1 EGARPGG
8 DRRHRGRDHRRPAR
22 RRDAARADPGP
33 GAQDRA
39 GQDRQRDPQLS
50 DPGGGHPE
58 ARGRLQPDAADA
70 DRQDA
75 LPEVAGLDPVGPAT
89 APPRLETGGGRRG
102 RWARIALLLALL
114 AAGVLLARTLGLPG
128 ILGPDALARLRAR
141 IDAAGAWGPVLFIAG
156 YALAELI
163 FVPAL
168 PLTLLGGL
176 VFGPVRGTIVV
187 SIGAT
192 LGAALAFLAA
202 RYAARGLVESWVR
215 ASPRLARIDAAVTE
229 HGWRILMITRLI
241 PLFPFN
247 LPNLAFRPTRIPFST
262 FVGPSL
268 RSLPPA

>member
-1 EGARPGG
+1 PRRALGGGSPEAGDSGQDLPPGVRRPRPGRPRRRARGLREGARPGG
-8 DRRHRGRDHRRPAR
+8 DGRHRRRHRRRPAR

-39 GQDRQRDPQLS
+39 GEDRRRDPQLP

-70 DRQDA
+70 HRQDA

-89 APPRLETGGGRRG
+89 AAPRLETGGGRRG

-114 AAGVLLARTLGLPG
+114 AGGVLLARSLGIQEVLRPEAVA
-128 ILGPDALARLRAR
+128 PLRAR
-141 IDAAGAWGPVLFIAG
+141 IDAAGAWAPVLFIAG
-156 YALAELI
+156 YALAELV

-202 RYAARGLVESWVR
+202 RYAARGL
-215 ASPRLARIDAAVTE
+215 
-229 HGWRILMITRLI
+229 
-241 PLFPFN
+241 
-247 LPNLAFRPTRIPFST
+247 
-262 FVGPSL
+262 
-268 RSLPPA
+268 